1 MQITCGFR
9 KWHRRACAEL
19 SNATAK
25 EWKLSANVIIAT
37 LTLKT
42 RLNWSDIHLIIYLS
56 TMGPRLKLRKQLC
69 CCISTGNL
77 LSFHPQTSACWM
89 KTVRWTL
96 WARDLTIRGLEKCDS
111 GNSGVVSLVRLF
123 TRFFGLF
130 FCICKVHF
138 HSSLFWDLINC
149 GLGEWHVA
157 R

>member
-37 LTLKT
+37 LTLKI
-42 RLNWSDIHLIIYLS
+42 RVDWCDIYFIIYLS

-69 CCISTGNL
+69 WSILTGNL

-111 GNSGVVSLVRLF
+111 GNSCVVSFVRLF
-123 TRFFGLF
+123 TRFSGGFSAYVKYIFNRPCFGIKLT
-130 FCICKVHF
+130 V
-138 HSSLFWDLINC
+138 
-149 GLGEWHVA
+149 G
-157 R
+157 